1 MKDMTPYSDNALHAA
16 LLDSLTFND
25 DGLIPAIAQ
34 QFDTGE
40 VLMMAWMNRDSLSE
54 TLTSS
59 RACYYSRSRQ
69 VFWRKGDTS
78 GHIQVVKSCHIDCDG
93 DTILLLVDQTGA
105 ACHEGTR
112 TCFTRVATADGSVTA
127 SGPALPEG
135 GTK

>member
-1 MKDMTPYSDNALHAA
+1 MNDMTPHSDNALHAA

-69 VFWRKGDTS
+69 AFWRKGDTY

-112 TCFTRVATADGSVTA
+112 TCFTRLVSADGAVAVT
-127 SGPALPEG
+127 GPALPQRS
-135 GTK
+135 TR

>member
-1 MKDMTPYSDNALHAA
+1 MTPHSDNALHAA

-69 VFWRKGDTS
+69 AFWRKGCLLYTS
-78 GHIQVVKSCHIDCDG
+78 PSPRDRG
-93 DTILLLVDQTGA
+93 
-105 ACHEGTR
+105 
-112 TCFTRVATADGSVTA
+112 
-127 SGPALPEG
+127 
-135 GTK
+135 